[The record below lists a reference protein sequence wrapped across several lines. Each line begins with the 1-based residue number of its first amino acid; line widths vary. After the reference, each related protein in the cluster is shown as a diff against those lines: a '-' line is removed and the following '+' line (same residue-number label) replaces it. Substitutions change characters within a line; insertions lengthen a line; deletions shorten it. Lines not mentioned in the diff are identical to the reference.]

1 MDALHV
7 DKRDVACVLA
17 VEALRRG
24 EASML
29 GAAAGLVSELVAV
42 TRSVARS
49 CSSPSP
55 RRC

>member
-24 EASML
+24 KRQCWVPLPAWW
-29 GAAAGLVSELVAV
+29 
-42 TRSVARS
+42 RDW
-49 CSSPSP
+49 SP
-55 RRC
+55 